1 MTEPIT
7 DIAPDIVYRNSQEA
21 EDVESAEISVQDGG
35 SNTVGDK
42 DNKGSRMSSI
52 KFNALGTALGFL
64 VNGYMYQVG
73 SLLLTLYEDVY
84 PTVYNSSTLQS
95 ALSTA
100 VLYGVLFGLIGF
112 GFIADIVGRKAG
124 LIMCSSLVILG
135 SVLSVAAN
143 GTSTDGMMWMII
155 VSRAIVGLGMG
166 GEYTCNVPN
175 VMEDSEDVNVNT
187 RGRRVSLLVMFMEV
201 VGNNTP
207 TVIQLILIAAA
218 CRNVTLDSRSST
230 GVRLPGC
237 HPQVVW
243 RLSYGLGLIPCV
255 IVLLFRMRMSDS
267 SMYQSDA
274 KLRKKF
280 YDGLD
285 LFVILRHFTSRAV
298 GTVVMW
304 LIVDWINYSQGNFS
318 GVILEKVTGVS
329 LFKTA
334 WIGLVQGVIYQ
345 SGPFIASLVVDRLGR
360 RNTEILGWA
369 WLASTQLINAG
380 IYIILSHHPV
390 GFIVWQTFVFIFQY
404 FVFIPVYLIPAE
416 VYPTRIR
423 ATMYGW
429 SSGLGKVGGILG
441 TTLFPYMWK
450 GFGHGVES
458 LDALRDIQWFYAGL
472 EYLGLILAVLFVPEY
487 SKTSLRGEDRRYN
500 ELRRRYAAKFA
511 KSLGV
516 SNISEAELKEASNSS
531 LSIYKLLKLKIRSS
545 KETYLHAKQ
554 EYAKMLLARCYF
566 QNSEEV
572 ERYAEL
578 PIYYDDR
585 TLITKWIRQWKMGR
599 EEAARYI
606 ENAEKLGWE
615 DNSQSSEERTNK
627 NGSRKDD
634 EMTIDNA
641 VAVLNSEGKKPSY

>member
-1 MTEPIT
+1 MTEPVT
-7 DIAPDIVYRNSQEA
+7 DIAPDIVYRISQEA
-21 EDVESAEISVQDGG
+21 DDVERAEISSQDKNIDSVAKGG
-35 SNTVGDK
+35 NSK
-42 DNKGSRMSSI
+42 KSSQMSSI

-100 VLYGVLFGLIGF
+100 VLYGVLFGLIAF

-135 SVLSVAAN
+135 SILSVAAN
-143 GTSTDGMMWMII
+143 GTSTDGMMWMIV
-155 VSRAIVGLGMG
+155 VSRAVVGLGMG

-175 VMEDSEDVNVNT
+175 VMEDSEDVSVNN

-207 TVIQLILIAAA
+207 TLIQLILIAAA

-230 GVRLPGC
+230 GVSLPGC

-255 IVLLFRMRMSDS
+255 IVLLFRVRMSDS
-267 SMYQSDA
+267 AMYQTDA
-274 KLRKKF
+274 RLRKKL

-285 LFVILRHFTSRAV
+285 LFVILRHFSSRGV
-298 GTVVMW
+298 GTIVMW

-334 WIGLVQGVIYQ
+334 WIGLVQGVIFQ
-345 SGPFIASLVVDRLGR
+345 SGPFIASLVVDKLGR
-360 RNTEILGWA
+360 RNTEIFGWM

-472 EYLGLILAVLFVPEY
+472 EYLGLILAILFVPEY

-500 ELRRRYAAKFA
+500 ELRRRYAARFA

-516 SNISEAELKEASNSS
+516 INVTEAELKNASNSS
-531 LSIYKLLKLKIRSS
+531 LNLYTLLKCKLQGSQ
-545 KETYLHAKQ
+545 ETYLRAKQ
-554 EYAKMLLARCYF
+554 EYAKMLLSRCYF
-566 QNSEEV
+566 QNSEEI
-572 ERYAEL
+572 ENYADL

-585 TLITKWIRQWKMGR
+585 TLITKWIRQWRMGR
-599 EEAARYI
+599 ARAAKYI
-606 ENAEKLGWE
+606 ENAEKLGLEE
-615 DNSQSSEERTNK
+615 DNSSKEESNK
-627 NGSRKDD
+627 NSSAKND
-634 EMTIDNA
+634 EINVDTAGA
-641 VAVLNSEGKKPSY
+641 VFDSGTEKAN

>member
-1 MTEPIT
+1 MTEPVT
-7 DIAPDIVYRNSQEA
+7 DIAPDIVYRISQEA
-21 EDVESAEISVQDGG
+21 DDVERAEISSQDKNIDSVAKGG
-35 SNTVGDK
+35 NSK
-42 DNKGSRMSSI
+42 KSSQMSSI

-100 VLYGVLFGLIGF
+100 VLYGVLFGLIAF

-135 SVLSVAAN
+135 SILSVAAN
-143 GTSTDGMMWMII
+143 GTSTDGMMWMIV
-155 VSRAIVGLGMG
+155 VSRAVVGLGMG

-175 VMEDSEDVNVNT
+175 VMEDSEDVSVNN

-207 TVIQLILIAAA
+207 TLIQLILIAAA

-230 GVRLPGC
+230 GVSLPGC

-255 IVLLFRMRMSDS
+255 IVLLFRVRMSDS
-267 SMYQSDA
+267 AMYQTDA
-274 KLRKKF
+274 RLRKKL

-285 LFVILRHFTSRAV
+285 LFVILRHFSSRGV
-298 GTVVMW
+298 GTIVMW

-334 WIGLVQGVIYQ
+334 WIGLVQGVIFQ
-345 SGPFIASLVVDRLGR
+345 SGPFIASLVVDKLGR
-360 RNTEILGWA
+360 RNTEIFGWM

-472 EYLGLILAVLFVPEY
+472 EYLG
-487 SKTSLRGEDRRYN
+487 EDRRYN
-500 ELRRRYAAKFA
+500 ELRRRYAARFA

-516 SNISEAELKEASNSS
+516 INVTEAELKDASNSS
-531 LSIYKLLKLKIRSS
+531 LNLYTLLKCKLQGSQ
-545 KETYLHAKQ
+545 ETYLRAKQ
-554 EYAKMLLARCYF
+554 EYAKMLLSRCYF
-566 QNSEEV
+566 QNSEEI
-572 ERYAEL
+572 ENYADL

-585 TLITKWIRQWKMGR
+585 TLITKWIRQWRMGR
-599 EEAARYI
+599 ARAAKYI
-606 ENAEKLGWE
+606 ENAEKLGFEE
-615 DNSQSSEERTNK
+615 DNSSKEESNK
-627 NGSRKDD
+627 NNSAKND
-634 EMTIDNA
+634 EINVDTAGA
-641 VAVLNSEGKKPSY
+641 VFDSGTEKAN

>member
-1 MTEPIT
+1 MSEPIT
-7 DIAPDIVYRNSQEA
+7 GIARDVVYRVSQDA
-21 EDVESAEISVQDGG
+21 EDPEQGF
-35 SNTVGDK
+35 
-42 DNKGSRMSSI
+42 GSRQGDTTHLHT
-52 KFNALGTALGFL
+52 KKETKKPELNALGTALGFL

-84 PTVYNSSTLQS
+84 LTVYNSSILQS

-100 VLYGVLFGLIGF
+100 VLYGVLFGLIGL
-112 GFIADIVGRKAG
+112 GFIANLVGRKAG
-124 LIMCSSLVILG
+124 LILCSSLVIFG

-143 GTSTDGMMWMII
+143 GASTDGMMWMII

-175 VMEDSEDVNVNT
+175 VMEDSEDVSVKN

-207 TVIQLILIAAA
+207 TLLQLILIAAA

-230 GVRLPGC
+230 GVRLPS
-237 HPQVVW
+237 PQVVW
-243 RLSYGLGLIPCV
+243 RLSYGLGLIPCI

-267 SMYQSDA
+267 AMYKTDA
-274 KLRKKF
+274 KLRKNF
-280 YDGLD
+280 FDGLD
-285 LFVILRHFTSRAV
+285 LLVIVRHFSSRAV
-298 GTVVMW
+298 GTIVMW
-304 LIVDWINYSQGNFS
+304 LIVDWINYIQGNFS

-334 WIGLVQGVIYQ
+334 WIGLVQGLIYQ

-360 RNTEILGWA
+360 RKTEVFGWA

-380 IYIILSHHPV
+380 IYLILSHHPV

-429 SSGLGKVGGILG
+429 SSALGKVGGILG
-441 TTLFPYMWK
+441 TTLFPYMWT

-472 EYLGLILAVLFVPEY
+472 EYFGLVLAVLFVPEY

-511 KSLGV
+511 KSLGLT
-516 SNISEAELKEASNSS
+516 SLTESEIKAYWNSKVTLFTLLK
-531 LSIYKLLKLKIRSS
+531 YKLTAPPSQYHSI
-545 KETYLHAKQ
+545 KQ
-554 EYAKMLLARCYF
+554 EYAKMLHLAAILILEKQLNLVQRC
-566 QNSEEV
+566 
-572 ERYAEL
+572 
-578 PIYYDDR
+578 
-585 TLITKWIRQWKMGR
+585 
-599 EEAARYI
+599 
-606 ENAEKLGWE
+606 
-615 DNSQSSEERTNK
+615 QSI
-627 NGSRKDD
+627 
-634 EMTIDNA
+634 MI
-641 VAVLNSEGKKPSY
+641 VAL

>member
-1 MTEPIT
+1 MSEPIT
-7 DIAPDIVYRNSQEA
+7 DIAPDVVYRVSQDAEDPEQGFGSRQGGHNSSSQE
-21 EDVESAEISVQDGG
+21 EGNKENQ
-35 SNTVGDK
+35 SNK
-42 DNKGSRMSSI
+42 DAIR
-52 KFNALGTALGFL
+52 FNALGTALGFL

-112 GFIADIVGRKAG
+112 GFIADLVGRKAG
-124 LIMCSSLVILG
+124 LILCSSLVIFG

-175 VMEDSEDVNVNT
+175 VMEDSEDVSVKN

-207 TVIQLILIAAA
+207 TLLQLILIAAA

-243 RLSYGLGLIPCV
+243 RLSYGLGLIPCI

-267 SMYQSDA
+267 AMYKTDA
-274 KLRKKF
+274 KLRKNF

-285 LFVILRHFTSRAV
+285 LFVIVRHFSSRAV
-298 GTVVMW
+298 GTIVMW

-334 WIGLVQGVIYQ
+334 WIGLVQGLIYQ

-360 RNTEILGWA
+360 RKTEVFGWA

-380 IYIILSHHPV
+380 IYLILSHHPV

-429 SSGLGKVGGILG
+429 SSALGKVGGILG
-441 TTLFPYMWK
+441 TTLFPYMWT

-472 EYLGLILAVLFVPEY
+472 EYFGLVLAVLFVPEY

-511 KSLGV
+511 KSLGLT
-516 SNISEAELKEASNSS
+516 SLTESEIKAYWNSKVTLFTLLK
-531 LSIYKLLKLKIRSS
+531 YKLTAPPS
-545 KETYLHAKQ
+545 KYHSIKQ

-566 QNSEEV
+566 DSGEAV
-572 ERYAEL
+572 KACAAL

-585 TLITKWIRQWKMGR
+585 TLITKWMRIWKMGR
-599 EEAARYI
+599 KEAEEYI
-606 ENAEKLGWE
+606 RRAEEMGCDHSDTDE
-615 DNSQSSEERTNK
+615 QQSVGNDAKTTTRQEEIEFRASTAPLDSK
-627 NGSRKDD
+627 
-634 EMTIDNA
+634 E
-641 VAVLNSEGKKPSY
+641 